1 MNPES
6 TTPAS
11 SESFPRHSART
22 RRFTAGAPRLFS
34 ISGDGSRVLYV
45 RSNSGTDAV
54 GRLWCT
60 DVNSGQETLIADP
73 TALHEGEEELSVEE
87 RARRERMREGNAGIV
102 GYSVDDEFSI
112 GTFTLSGGLYV
123 VDLNNRGPVRAID
136 AVNPV
141 IDPRMSPDG
150 AHIGYAAQGALRVV
164 GSDGSDDRALVTGR
178 NDNEFA
184 GLVDFAAAEELER
197 SRGFWWSP
205 DSTQLL
211 VERVDESAVQQWWI
225 ANPVSP
231 EQQPNVVRYPSAG
244 TTNATVSLVLASL
257 DGSLTQVQW
266 DNIGFEYLV
275 DVAWTE
281 GHDPLILVST
291 RDQTH
296 MQVLSINR
304 ATGETRLE
312 TQWHDPQWIDAAP
325 GATTWLPDGRLLTL
339 RADRESDT
347 YRLHAGDGWLSPA
360 GLQIRDVVSVDES
373 GIVVSSAPDPMST
386 TLVRIGL
393 DGSTT
398 PIGPSTGWIIGRS
411 ASGTTVIS
419 ERQFATT
426 KVSYRI
432 ERGEVSLPVTSHAE
446 RPGFTPKVEIIE
458 SGPNK
463 VLTAV
468 LFPTGHVPGSAKLP
482 ILMSPYG
489 GPHFGVVVAAGASYG
504 EEQWLADQGFVVVI
518 ADGRGTPGRGP
529 AWDREIYR
537 DLSTKVLED
546 QVSAVEAVAAR
557 WPDDVD
563 TTRVGIRGWSFGG
576 YLSALAVLRRPD
588 VFHAA
593 VAGAPVTEW
602 RLYDTAYTER
612 YLGNPT
618 EDPAPYDYCSLSHL
632 AGELTRPLMFIH
644 GLTDDNVVVAHT
656 LALSGALTVAG
667 KPHSVLPLS
676 GVTHMTPQEEVAEN
690 KLLLELD
697 FLRNA
702 LNP

>member
-1 MNPES
+1 M
-6 TTPAS
+6 
-11 SESFPRHSART
+11 
-22 RRFTAGAPRLFS
+22 
-34 ISGDGSRVLYV
+34 
-45 RSNSGTDAV
+45 DA
-54 GRLWCT
+54 
-60 DVNSGQETLIADP
+60 ETGHERLIADP

-102 GYSVDDEFSI
+102 GYSTDSAFSRA
-112 GTFTLSGGLYV
+112 TFTLSGGLYI
-123 VDLNNRGPVRAID
+123 VDLIDGSSVRSID
-136 AVNPV
+136 AVGPV
-141 IDPRMSPDG
+141 IDPRLAPDG
-150 AHIGYAAQGALRVV
+150 STIAYAAQGALRVV
-164 GSDGSDDRALVTGR
+164 GADGSDDRALVSGR
-178 NDNEFA
+178 HGNEFA

-211 VERVDESAVQQWWI
+211 VERVDETHVQQWFI

-231 EQQPNVVRYPSAG
+231 AQQPQMVRYPSAG
-244 TTNATVSLVLASL
+244 TTNATLSLVIAKL
-257 DGSLTQVQW
+257 DGTLTDVQW
-266 DNIGFEYLV
+266 DNVGFEYLV
-275 DVAWTE
+275 DVSWSE
-281 GHDPLILVST
+281 GHDPLLLVST
-291 RDQTH
+291 RDQKH
-296 MQVLSINR
+296 MQVLSVDT
-304 ATGETRLE
+304 ATGATRLE
-312 TQWHDPQWIDAAP
+312 TDIHDQHWIDAAP
-325 GATTWLPDGRLLTL
+325 GATTWLSNGRLLTL

-347 YRLHAGDGWLSPA
+347 YRLHAGEDWLSPA
-360 GLQIRDVVSVDES
+360 GLQIRDVVGVDDSGVLVSV
-373 GIVVSSAPDPMST
+373 ATDPMST
-386 TLVRIGL
+386 VLMKIDL
-393 DGSTT
+393 DGSSH
-398 PIGPSTGWIIGRS
+398 PIGPETGWIMGRS
-411 ASGTTVIS
+411 TTGTTVIN
-419 ERQFATT
+419 ERQFTT
-426 KVSYRI
+426 TEVTYRV
-432 ERGEVSLPVTSHAE
+432 ERSGMTHSITSHAE
-446 RPGFTPKVEIIE
+446 RPHFTPRVNIIE
-458 SGPNK
+458 AGPHK

-468 LFPTGHVPGSAKLP
+468 IFPTDHVPGSAKLP

-489 GPHFGVVVAAGASYG
+489 GPHFGQVVAAGASYG
-504 EEQWLADQGFVVVI
+504 EDQWLAAQGFVVVI

-537 DLSTKVLED
+537 DLSTKVLDD
-546 QVSAVEAVAAR
+546 QVSAVAAVAEH
-557 WPDDVD
+557 WPNDVD

-588 VFHAA
+588 IFHAA

-618 EDPAPYDYCSLSHL
+618 EDPGPYDYCSLSHL
-632 AGELTRPLMFIH
+632 AGKLTRPLMFIH

-697 FLRNA
+697 FLRGA

>member
-1 MNPES
+1 MNHES
-6 TTPAS
+6 ES
-11 SESFPRHSART
+11 SAHLESFPRQAART
-22 RRFTAGAPRLFS
+22 RRFTAGSPRLFN
-34 ISGDGSRVLYV
+34 ISGDGRRVLYV

-54 GRLWCT
+54 GRLWSM
-60 DVNSGQETLIADP
+60 DAESGQERLIADP
-73 TALHEGEEELSVEE
+73 TALHDGEEELSVEE

-102 GYSVDDEFSI
+102 GYSTDSAFRWA
-112 GTFTLSGGLYV
+112 TFTLSGGLYIV
-123 VDLNNRGPVRAID
+123 GLNDGSPVRSID
-136 AVNPV
+136 TVGPV
-141 IDPRMSPDG
+141 IDPRISPDG
-150 AHIGYAAQGALRVV
+150 NTIAYAAQGALRVV
-164 GSDGSDDRALVTGR
+164 GADGSQDRAIVSGR
-178 NDNEFA
+178 HEHEFA

-205 DSTQLL
+205 DSAQLL
-211 VERVDESAVQQWWI
+211 VERVDETDVQQWFI

-231 EQQPNVVRYPSAG
+231 AQQPQMVRYPSAG
-244 TTNATVSLVLASL
+244 TTNATVSLVIATL
-257 DGSLTQVQW
+257 DGTLTDVQW
-266 DNIGFEYLV
+266 DNIAFEYLV
-275 DVAWTE
+275 DVSWSE
-281 GHDPLILVST
+281 GHDPLLLVST
-291 RDQTH
+291 RDQKH
-296 MQVLSINR
+296 MQVLSVDTTTG
-304 ATGETRLE
+304 ATRVETDI
-312 TQWHDPQWIDAAP
+312 HDPHWIDAAP

-347 YRLHAGDGWLSPA
+347 YRLHAGSDWLSPV

-373 GIVVSSAPDPMST
+373 GVLVSVASDPTSAV
-386 TLVRIGL
+386 LVRISL
-393 DGSTT
+393 DGSTH
-398 PIGPSTGWIIGRS
+398 PVGPETGWIMGRS
-411 ASGTTVIS
+411 TAGTTVIN

-426 KVSYRI
+426 EVTYRV
-432 ERGEVSLPVTSHAE
+432 ERGGRSHQITSHAE
-446 RPGFTPKVEIIE
+446 RPHFTPDVTIIE
-458 SGPNK
+458 AGPHK

-468 LFPTGHVPGSAKLP
+468 IFPSNHVPGSTKLP

-489 GPHFGVVVAAGASYG
+489 GPHFGQVVAAGASYG
-504 EEQWLADQGFVVVI
+504 EDQWLADQGFVVVI

-537 DLSTKVLED
+537 DLSTKVLDD
-546 QVSAVEAVAAR
+546 QVSAVQAVAEQ

-618 EDPAPYDYCSLSHL
+618 EDPGPYDYCSLSHL
-632 AGELTRPLMFIH
+632 AAELSRPLMFIH